1 MRSLGVIGILG
12 KPHANFLL
20 VQIGNKHDVSQ
31 PDNERSERL
40 YKHMAEED
48 KVVVRFRGKELG
60 CEGCL
65 RVTVGS
71 REECERVVERLRAGL
86 ERE

>member
-1 MRSLGVIGILG
+1 VIGILG

-20 VQIGNKHDVSQ
+20 VQIGNKEEVDR
-31 PDNERSERL
+31 PDNFRSEKL
-40 YKHMAEED
+40 YKYMAEQD

-71 REECERVVERLRAGL
+71 REECERVVERLTAGL
-86 ERE
+86 KRD

>member
-1 MRSLGVIGILG
+1 MQQLGVVQILG

-20 VQIGNKHDVSQ
+20 VQIGNKQEVDR

-40 YKHMAEED
+40 YKYMAEQD

-71 REECERVVERLRAGL
+71 REECERVVERLKAGL

>member
-1 MRSLGVIGILG
+1 MKELGLIGILG

-20 VQIGNKHDVSQ
+20 VQIGNKRDVGK

-40 YKHMAEED
+40 YKYMAEED

-71 REECERVVERLRAGL
+71 REECERVVERLTEGL
-86 ERE
+86 KRE